1 MRLRIIAIWGSI
13 IILFAGVLGAGSKPA
28 HADKIRVTTFTDLAD
43 LARHI
48 GGGQVE
54 VTSLATGV
62 EDTHGVPINPS
73 FVPLLNR
80 ADLLVLV
87 GLGCEHAFL
96 PALLEASKN
105 PRIQQGKPGS
115 VDMETL
121 AQILSPDFL
130 LRNSVYTSV
139 LVGFACPLVGV
150 FLVMRRLV
158 FMGVAL
164 PQISSTG
171 VAIALS
177 LPLWFGIHLP
187 DHGAHSAHALA
198 FAGSMTFSLT
208 AILVLAFLERRGRG
222 QPEGRLG
229 TAYVVSASLSILLLS
244 KNPHGEIGWLD
255 LLKGE
260 VITVSNF
267 DLILTAAT
275 LLLVLTVLRIFH
287 KELLLVSFDREMAI
301 TLRKN
306 VVFWDILL
314 YLLIGL
320 TVSMAVLSVGPLIAF
335 GFLLIPAL
343 TAHLFAHNIRQFALL
358 AASVGGTV
366 AFLGFWL
373 AYQYDLPVGPADVVL
388 LGGLYA
394 VAWVIAK
401 LLPEDSRY
409 LRQT

>member
-1 MRLRIIAIWGSI
+1 
-13 IILFAGVLGAGSKPA
+13 
-28 HADKIRVTTFTDLAD
+28 
-43 LARHI
+43 
-48 GGGQVE
+48 
-54 VTSLATGV
+54 
-62 EDTHGVPINPS
+62 
-73 FVPLLNR
+73 
-80 ADLLVLV
+80 
-87 GLGCEHAFL
+87 
-96 PALLEASKN
+96 
-105 PRIQQGKPGS
+105 
-115 VDMETL
+115 METL
-121 AQILSPDFL
+121 SQILSPDFL

-177 LPLWFGIHLP
+177 FPLWFGFHLH

-198 FAGSMTFSLT
+198 FAGSMTFSLA

-229 TAYVVSASLSILLLS
+229 TAYVVAASLSILLLA
-244 KNPHGEIGWLD
+244 KNPYGEIGWLD

-267 DLILTAAT
+267 DLVLTAAT
-275 LLLVLTVLRIFH
+275 LLVVLAALGLFH

-306 VVFWDILL
+306 VVFWDVLL

-343 TAHLFAHNIRQFALL
+343 TAHLFARNIRQFTTL
-358 AASVGGTV
+358 ASLVGGVV
-366 AFLGFWL
+366 AFLGFWV
-373 AYQYDLPVGPADVVL
+373 AYQGDLPVGPTDVVL
-388 LGGLYA
+388 LGVLYA
-394 VAWVIAK
+394 IAWLIAK
-401 LLPEDSRY
+401 LLPGGARGSGKV
-409 LRQT
+409 